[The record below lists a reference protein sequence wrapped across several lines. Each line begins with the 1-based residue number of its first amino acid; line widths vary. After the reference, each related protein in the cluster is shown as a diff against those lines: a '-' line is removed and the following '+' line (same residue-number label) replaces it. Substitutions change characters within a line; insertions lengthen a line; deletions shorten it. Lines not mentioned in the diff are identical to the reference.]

1 MLFRSEEIAHS
12 AVYGPTLPGDIKLK
26 DINGDGKITY
36 DQDRV
41 PIGRSSTPE
50 MMFGLNIG
58 AEWKGIDF
66 SMLWQGAALF
76 DVNLCGMYANV
87 GYDNTFYTKPFYC
100 DGNTPYYLVENSWRP
115 DNPDAEYPRLG
126 IVSRDNGG
134 KMSSWWVENGTYI
147 RLKSMQIGY
156 TLPSQWVTPAGIK
169 KVRFYVSGGNLLTFS
184 HLKHLDPEMP
194 SVNQGYYPQQRT
206 YELGLNV
213 TF

>member
-1 MLFRSEEIAHS
+1 MVILLTIWWKTLGVLIIRMQNILVWVLFH
-12 AVYGPTLPGDIKLK
+12 
-26 DINGDGKITY
+26 
-36 DQDRV
+36 
-41 PIGRSSTPE
+41 
-50 MMFGLNIG
+50 
-58 AEWKGIDF
+58 GI
-66 SMLWQGAALF
+66 M
-76 DVNLCGMYANV
+76 VV
-87 GYDNTFYTKPFYC
+87 
-100 DGNTPYYLVENSWRP
+100 
-115 DNPDAEYPRLG
+115 
-126 IVSRDNGG
+126 